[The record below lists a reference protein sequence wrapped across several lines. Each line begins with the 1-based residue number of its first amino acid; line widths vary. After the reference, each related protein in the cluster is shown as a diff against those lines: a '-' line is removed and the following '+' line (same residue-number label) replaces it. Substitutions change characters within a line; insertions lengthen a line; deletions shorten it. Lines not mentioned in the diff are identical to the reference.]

1 MTDPNTTEV
10 QVTLLDVW
18 RALESLDRSMN
29 ERFDRLE
36 RLFDAMSARFGGFET
51 GIGAQLDALKAKLDE
66 PRR

>member
-1 MTDPNTTEV
+1 
-10 QVTLLDVW
+10 VTLLDVW

-36 RLFDAMSARFGGFET
+36 RLFDAMPARMDGFGT

>member
-1 MTDPNTTEV
+1 
-10 QVTLLDVW
+10 VTLLDVW

-36 RLFDAMSARFGGFET
+36 RLFDTMSARIGGFET
-51 GIGAQLDALKAKLDE
+51 GIGAQLDALKAKIDE